1 MRVYMCMHACGW
13 VDVAHVEV
21 VVGVGG
27 VSANVPLSLC
37 IPTSMLMSIFLTH
50 PPFARFY
57 TLVSLAC
64 KALSIICLRE
74 NIVFFLFLLQ
84 SSPLSVS
91 AYLIH
96 SAPLITLFF
105 TSLNHSSTTSS
116 SVCLFHLLSHPASH
130 FYLHLHQRCPCV
142 VYLIREVGLFFFF
155 YHESI
160 SLNHQFAQKH
170 KIATHQRYN

>member
-1 MRVYMCMHACGW
+1 MIPRWCVWVWMRVYMCMHACGW

-57 TLVSLAC
+57 TLVSLVC

-105 TSLNHSSTTSS
+105 YLSKPLLHDLF
-116 SVCLFHLLSHPASH
+116 VCLPFPPFIPPCLPFLPSSPSEMSLCCL
-130 FYLHLHQRCPCV
+130 FDQRG
-142 VYLIREVGLFFFF
+142 RTFFFSF
-155 YHESI
+155 TMKASV
-160 SLNHQFAQKH
+160 
-170 KIATHQRYN
+170 

>member
-1 MRVYMCMHACGW
+1 MC
-13 VDVAHVEV
+13 
-21 VVGVGG
+21 VGVDACVHVYACVWVGRRSSCGSGG
-27 VSANVPLSLC
+27 GGGGCLSQC
-37 IPTSMLMSIFLTH
+37 SSFFMLMSIFLTH

-74 NIVFFLFLLQ
+74 NIVFFLSLLQ

-142 VYLIREVGLFFFF
+142 VYLIREVGLFFSFTMKA
-155 YHESI
+155 SV
-160 SLNHQFAQKH
+160 
-170 KIATHQRYN
+170 

>member
-1 MRVYMCMHACGW
+1 MCVGVDACVHVYACVWVGRRSSCGSGGGGCLSQCFSFFMHTH
-13 VDVAHVEV
+13 VYAHVHLPH
-21 VVGVGG
+21 
-27 VSANVPLSLC
+27 SS
-37 IPTSMLMSIFLTH
+37 SICSFL
-50 PPFARFY
+50 Y
-57 TLVSLAC
+57 VSLAC
-64 KALSIICLRE
+64 KALSIVCLRE
-74 NIVFFLFLLQ
+74 NIVFFLSLLQ

-142 VYLIREVGLFFFF
+142 VYLIREVGLFF
-155 YHESI
+155 
-160 SLNHQFAQKH
+160 LLPWKHQSKSPICSETQDSNTPKV
-170 KIATHQRYN
+170 

>member
-13 VDVAHVEV
+13 VDVARVEV
-21 VVGVGG
+21 VGG
-27 VSANVPLSLC
+27 VSANVSLSLC

-57 TLVSLAC
+57 TLISLAC
-64 KALSIICLRE
+64 EALSIVCLRE
-74 NIVFFLFLLQ
+74 NIVFFLSLLQ

-105 TSLNHSSTTSS
+105 YLSKPLLHDLF
-116 SVCLFHLLSHPASH
+116 VCLSFPPFIPLCLPFLPSSPSEMSLCHLFDQGGMA
-130 FYLHLHQRCPCV
+130 
-142 VYLIREVGLFFFF
+142 FFF
-155 YHESI
+155 
-160 SLNHQFAQKH
+160 LLPWKHQSKSPTCSETQGSNTPKV
-170 KIATHQRYN
+170 

>member
-21 VVGVGG
+21 GVGG
-27 VSANVPLSLC
+27 VSANVSLSLC

-64 KALSIICLRE
+64 KALSIVCLRE
-74 NIVFFLFLLQ
+74 NIVFFLSLLQ

-142 VYLIREVGLFFFF
+142 VYLIREVGLFF
-155 YHESI
+155 
-160 SLNHQFAQKH
+160 LLPWKHQSKSPICSETQDSNTPKV
-170 KIATHQRYN
+170 